1 MSYKVDNAVIMAAGL
16 SSRFAPLS
24 FEKPKALIEVKGEV
38 LIERQIRQLKEAGIR
53 DIIIV
58 VGYKKEMFYYLR
70 DKFGASIVENK
81 EYLTRN
87 NHSSLYVVKEVLKN
101 TYICSAD
108 NYFEKNPFALDVDE
122 AYYAAVYAEGE
133 TAEWCIQYDDE
144 NWITDV
150 QIGGED
156 SWYMLGHVFFSEDF
170 SRKFVDI
177 LCKEYDL
184 EETKNK
190 LWEKIYIEHI
200 RELPMKIRKYDADR
214 IYEFDS
220 LDELRKFDTKYC
232 ENSGSLIMQKISG
245 LLNCKESQIVRLE
258 PISTEQGA
266 HVGMFFCVNG
276 QRYEFLYEEE
286 VLTGVESNNDL

>member
-108 NYFEKNPFALDVDE
+108 NYFEK
-122 AYYAAVYAEGE
+122 
-133 TAEWCIQYDDE
+133 
-144 NWITDV
+144 
-150 QIGGED
+150 
-156 SWYMLGHVFFSEDF
+156 S
-170 SRKFVDI
+170 
-177 LCKEYDL
+177 
-184 EETKNK
+184 
-190 LWEKIYIEHI
+190 
-200 RELPMKIRKYDADR
+200 
-214 IYEFDS
+214 
-220 LDELRKFDTKYC
+220 
-232 ENSGSLIMQKISG
+232 
-245 LLNCKESQIVRLE
+245 
-258 PISTEQGA
+258 
-266 HVGMFFCVNG
+266 FCV
-276 QRYEFLYEEE
+276 RC
-286 VLTGVESNNDL
+286 